1 MYCVVLSKA
10 TAISYQ
16 YLNKNKY
23 LIDLVSVD
31 PCCKSLSHACLKQ
44 SILYSDLAYSSII
57 SYNFF
62 EDVFSI
68 WISIETLSLIHATI
82 YYC

>member
-1 MYCVVLSKA
+1 MTLIHVYSCF
-10 TAISYQ
+10 THI
-16 YLNKNKY
+16 NTNY

-31 PCCKSLSHACLKQ
+31 PCCKGLSHACLKQ

-68 WISIETLSLIHATI
+68 WISIETLSLIHA
-82 YYC
+82 